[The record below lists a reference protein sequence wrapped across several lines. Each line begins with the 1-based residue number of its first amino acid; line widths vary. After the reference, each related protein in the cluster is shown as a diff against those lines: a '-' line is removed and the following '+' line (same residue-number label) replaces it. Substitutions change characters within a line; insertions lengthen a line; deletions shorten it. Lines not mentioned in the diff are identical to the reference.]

1 MEVVAMRYG
10 VHSMRAFA
18 TVAAVLLAVGVAALA
33 WLADP
38 ADAKGG
44 KKKGPKPDLVV
55 ERRGTTA
62 GQDYLF
68 RNEDGTASFTDR
80 TANVEK
86 VTAGKSRTAL
96 VLIHAPEVDRTVV
109 ASRAVPKL
117 KKEESDSGIGAETFG
132 GNLPPGEYFAF
143 VCADIDDKV
152 KEKKEGNNCRALTER
167 VYVIARAWDGQLN
180 GSGPTVA
187 GDGVTETWSSYDAS
201 LRFVEYLGD
210 GQFTYAFRGSVTYS
224 ISGTDSDG
232 CAYSGSDTAILSGDA
247 EVNTLTLD
255 HRSEEYSGSAGVPLS
270 SFTWKLV
277 CEGFVEDYLEGPLSW
292 AQAFI
297 DVNPQ
302 DDFQPLPFGSRLLA
316 GSSTDEFGSQFSWFF
331 VA

>member
-1 MEVVAMRYG
+1 MRYG
-10 VHSMRAFA
+10 VHSMRAFP
-18 TVAAVLLAVGVAALA
+18 TVAAVLLAAAVAALA
-33 WLADP
+33 WLAEP
-38 ADAKGG
+38 ADANRG

-62 GQDYLF
+62 GQEYLF
-68 RNEDGTASFTDR
+68 RNEDGRASFTDR

-117 KKEESDSGIGAETFG
+117 KKEGSDFGIGADTFG

-143 VCADIDDKV
+143 VCADIKDDV
-152 KEKKEGNNCRALTER
+152 KEKKEGNNCLALPER
-167 VYVIARAWDGQLN
+167 VYIIARAWDGQLN

-187 GDGVTETWSSYDAS
+187 GDGVTETWSSSDAS

-232 CAYSGSDTAILSGDA
+232 CAYSGSDTFNVSGEG
-247 EVNTLTLD
+247 EVGNLTLD
-255 HRSEEYSGSAGVPLS
+255 HRREEYYGNAGVPLS
-270 SFTWKLV
+270 SFTWTLV
-277 CEGFVEDYLEGPLSW
+277 CEGFSQDYLEGPLSW

-302 DDFQPLPFGSRLLA
+302 DDGVQPLPFGSRLLA
-316 GSSTDEFGSQFSWFF
+316 GSSTDEFGSQFLWFF